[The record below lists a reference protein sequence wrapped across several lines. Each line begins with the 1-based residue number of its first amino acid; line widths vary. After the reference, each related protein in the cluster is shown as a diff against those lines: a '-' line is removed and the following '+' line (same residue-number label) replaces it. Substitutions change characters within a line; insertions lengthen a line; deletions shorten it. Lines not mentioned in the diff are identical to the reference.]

1 MKRIAIAALLASTV
15 FSLVLLTPDPAGAQ
29 VVPLNR
35 NAVGFSVATF
45 TGATVYSVGFS
56 YGLPATPLDITAAY
70 SFQSVAGTTGSLL
83 DVGVRYHFQVPA
95 PGVDIFLSGGL
106 ASENGPFPGFGTV
119 NASGFSVGGGAS
131 VQFTPMLAGYARGRV
146 VSLGGVTNSVIDL
159 GAQLQLAPRIFA
171 QAGYINFAGS
181 GGPYLG
187 VSMSFP

>member
-1 MKRIAIAALLASTV
+1 MKRIAIAALLVSTV
-15 FSLVLLTPDPAGAQ
+15 FSLVLWTPGPAGAQ
-29 VVPLNR
+29 VVPPSR
-35 NAVGFSVATF
+35 SAVGFSVATLS
-45 TGATVYSVGFS
+45 GATVYSVGFS
-56 YGLPATPLDITAAY
+56 YGLLAVPLDITAAY

-95 PGVDIFLSGGL
+95 PGVDLFLTGGL
-106 ASENGPFPGFGTV
+106 ASENGPFPGFGAL
-119 NASGFSVGGGAS
+119 NASGFSVGAGAS
-131 VQFTPMLAGYARGRV
+131 VQFTQMFSGYARGRV

-159 GAQLQLAPRIFA
+159 GAQLQLTPRIFG